1 MTALQR
7 ALLQV
12 ASRHPDGDLPA
23 LGPAC
28 GAPVKALLDL
38 GYIRQVPRA
47 FASPW
52 GPAYQITALG
62 RSALAAGLPPNPTRP
77 KETP

>member
-23 LGPAC
+23 LGPVC
-28 GAPVKALLDL
+28 RAPVMALLDL
-38 GYIRQVPRA
+38 GYVRQVPRA
-47 FASPW
+47 IPW
-52 GPAYQITALG
+52 GPSYQITALG
-62 RSALAAGLPPNPTRP
+62 RSVLAAGLPPNPTRP

>member
-23 LGPAC
+23 LGQTC
-28 GAPVKALLDL
+28 RAPVKALLAL
-38 GYIRQVPRA
+38 GYVRQVPRA
-47 FASPW
+47 IPW
-52 GPAYQITALG
+52 GPSYQITILG
-62 RSALAAGLPPNPTRP
+62 RLALAAGLPPNPTHP

>member
-1 MTALQR
+1 MTTLQR

-23 LGPAC
+23 LGQAC
-28 GAPVKALLDL
+28 RAPVKTLLDL
-38 GYIRQVPRA
+38 GYVRQVPR
-47 FASPW
+47 ASPW
-52 GPAYQITALG
+52 GPAYQITVLG
-62 RSALAAGLPPNPTRP
+62 RLALAAERPPNPTRP